1 MMKQNVSFTPFKH
14 LGGMLVILILVF
26 TSTSG
31 TAQNWT
37 ANPWPAS
44 WITHPTAPATEFAVV
59 NFRRTFELDILPDS
73 LPVMV
78 SADNRYQLFVNG
90 QRVGEGPSRGDLAHW
105 RYETYDLRPYIKRGK
120 NVIAAIVWNYGI
132 DRPYSQESY
141 RLGFLLQPK
150 SSVLG
155 ELKTDEQWKTYHNQA
170 YTPITGAGKRLGAYY
185 VAGPQLRIDGN
196 KLPWA
201 WEYEA

>member
-1 MMKQNVSFTPFKH
+1 MIKQETLPPRPRYLLKI
-14 LGGMLVILILVF
+14 LVIVLLSFV
-26 TSTSG
+26 SNSG

-37 ANPWPAS
+37 SNPWPAS

-59 NFRRTFELDILPDS
+59 NFRRSFDLETLPDS
-73 LPVMV
+73 LLVMV

-105 RYETYDLRPYIKRGK
+105 RYETYDLRPYIRTGK

-141 RLGFLLQPK
+141 RLGFLLQP
-150 SSVLG
+150 
-155 ELKTDEQWKTYHNQA
+155 
-170 YTPITGAGKRLGAYY
+170 
-185 VAGPQLRIDGN
+185 
-196 KLPWA
+196 
-201 WEYEA
+201 